1 MFYPLEGTSDPST
14 DIAQLAAASQPT
26 AVRNIERERE
36 PINFPFTVGRSVGA
50 GRGKLVPG
58 RLIHPSAVLT
68 LSLSAC
74 DPLRGVQMQKKDTYT
89 RTSQHETQLIGR
101 AFPAGTSNPPDWE
114 TLRATAHQTE
124 SSLPLPKLNAMPHFN
139 GSCLRKCSQQKHK
152 TTAQRNVSREA
163 LMTSQRLLSHCASCV
178 LWAGLLKSFAATKK
192 HIRKHSSK

>member
-68 LSLSAC
+68 LSLSTC
-74 DPLRGVQMQKKDTYT
+74 DPLGEVQMQKRHIHKNVSARNTAHWPSFSSRHKQSTGLGNITGYSPPDGKQFAIT
-89 RTSQHETQLIGR
+89 ETQR
-101 AFPAGTSNPPDWE
+101 NAAFQWKLFAKMLPA
-114 TLRATAHQTE
+114 
-124 SSLPLPKLNAMPHFN
+124 
-139 GSCLRKCSQQKHK
+139 K
-152 TTAQRNVSREA
+152 TQNNCPT
-163 LMTSQRLLSHCASCV
+163 
-178 LWAGLLKSFAATKK
+178 
-192 HIRKHSSK
+192 